1 MAIPTRE
8 AYGRTLAKLVEENKD
23 IVVLDADLSGSTKT
37 ALAKKVAPE
46 RHFNMGIAEANMIG
60 VAAGL
65 AASGKTV
72 FASSFVIFA
81 TGRAWEQM
89 RNSVCYPELNVKV
102 CGSHGGLSVGEDG
115 ATHQSLEDVA
125 IMRAIPRLRV
135 YQPCDAKETEAV
147 IKHVAEINGP
157 CYVRLGRANVDD
169 VYEGEVPDVRKIH
182 ILNKGEKIA
191 ILATGYEVQ
200 QALKAKEILQAQGY
214 NPTIVDIACIKPIDE
229 EGVVEILKSH
239 EHVFTVEEHSIVG
252 GFGSAICEVACN
264 VYPHII
270 HRIGVNDVFG
280 QSGPAMAVIT
290 EYGLDGASIANKI
303 LETINK

>member
-46 RHFNMGIAEANMIG
+46 RHFNMGIAEANMLG

-89 RNSVCYPELNVKV
+89 RNSVCYPELNVKL

-135 YQPCDAKETEAV
+135 YQPCDARETEAV
-147 IKHVAEINGP
+147 IRHVAEIKGP

-169 VYEGEVPDVRKIH
+169 VYEGEVPDVTKVHVLRQ
-182 ILNKGEKIA
+182 GEKVA
-191 ILATGYEVQ
+191 LLATGYEVQ
-200 QALKAKEILQAQGY
+200 QVLKAADILKEQGINANCCCGACHMGHILALAATGGALTAGNLHAVGSIHHYRIAQLAHNGQAAHIGH
-214 NPTIVDIACIKPIDE
+214 
-229 EGVVEILKSH
+229 EGVVAKAGATLG
-239 EHVFTVEEHSIVG
+239 EH
-252 GFGSAICEVACN
+252 
-264 VYPHII
+264 
-270 HRIGVNDVFG
+270 
-280 QSGPAMAVIT
+280 
-290 EYGLDGASIANKI
+290 
-303 LETINK
+303 

>member
-46 RHFNMGIAEANMIG
+46 RHFNMGIAEANMLG

-89 RNSVCYPELNVKV
+89 RNSVCYPELNVKL

-115 ATHQSLEDVA
+115 ASHQSLEDIA

-147 IKHVAEINGP
+147 IRHVAEIKGP

-169 VYEGEVPDVRKIH
+169 VYEGEVPDVTKIH
-182 ILNKGEKIA
+182 VLNKGEKIA

-200 QALKAKEILQAQGY
+200 QVLKAKELLQAEGY
-214 NPTIVDIACIKPIDE
+214 NPTVVDIACIKPIDE
-229 EGVVEILKSH
+229 EGVVEILKNH

-252 GFGSAICEVACN
+252 GFGSAVCEVACN
-264 VYPHII
+264 KYPHVI

-290 EYGLDGASIANKI
+290 EYGLDGASIAKKI
-303 LETINK
+303 LETVNK

>member
-46 RHFNMGIAEANMIG
+46 RHFNMGIAEANMLG

-89 RNSVCYPELNVKV
+89 RNSVCYPELNVKL

-115 ATHQSLEDVA
+115 ASHQSLEDVA
-125 IMRAIPRLRV
+125 IMRAIPRIRV

-147 IKHVAEINGP
+147 IRHVAEIKGP

-169 VYEGEVPDVRKIH
+169 VYEGEVPDVTKVHVLRQ
-182 ILNKGEKIA
+182 GEKVA
-191 ILATGYEVQ
+191 LLATGYEVQ
-200 QALKAKEILQAQGY
+200 QVLKAADILKEQGI
-214 NPTIVDIACIKPIDE
+214 NATVVDIACIKPIDE
-229 EGVVEILKSH
+229 EGVIDILKNH

-252 GFGSAICEVACN
+252 GFGSAVCEVACN
-264 VYPHII
+264 RYPHII
-270 HRIGVNDVFG
+270 HRIGVNDIFG
-280 QSGPAMAVIT
+280 ESGPAMAVIT
-290 EYGLDGASIANKI
+290 KYGLDGESIAKKV
-303 LETINK
+303 LETVK

>member
-1 MAIPTRE
+1 MGIPTRE

-46 RHFNMGIAEANMIG
+46 RHFNMGIAEANMMG

-147 IKHVAEINGP
+147 IKHVAKINGP

-169 VYEGEVPDVRKIH
+169 VYEGEVPDVTKIH

-191 ILATGYEVQ
+191 IFATGYEVQ

>member
-1 MAIPTRE
+1 M
-8 AYGRTLAKLVEENKD
+8 L
-23 IVVLDADLSGSTKT
+23 
-37 ALAKKVAPE
+37 
-46 RHFNMGIAEANMIG
+46 G

-89 RNSVCYPELNVKV
+89 RNSVCYPELNVKL

-115 ATHQSLEDVA
+115 ASHQSLEDIA

-147 IKHVAEINGP
+147 IRHVAEIKGP

-169 VYEGEVPDVRKIH
+169 VYEGEVPDVTKIH
-182 ILNKGEKIA
+182 VLNKGEKIA

-200 QALKAKEILQAQGY
+200 QALKAKELLQAEGY
-214 NPTIVDIACIKPIDE
+214 NPTVVDIACIKPIDE
-229 EGVVEILKSH
+229 EGVVEILKNH
-239 EHVFTVEEHSIVG
+239 EHVCTVEEHSIVG
-252 GFGSAICEVACN
+252 GFGSAVCEVACN
-264 VYPHII
+264 KYPHVI

-290 EYGLDGASIANKI
+290 EYGLDGASIAKKI
-303 LETINK
+303 LETVNK

>member
-46 RHFNMGIAEANMIG
+46 RHFNMGIAEANMLG

-89 RNSVCYPELNVKV
+89 RNSVCYPELNVKL

-135 YQPCDAKETEAV
+135 YQPCDARETEAV
-147 IKHVAEINGP
+147 IRHVAEIKGP

-169 VYEGEVPDVRKIH
+169 VYEGEVPDVTKVHVLRQ
-182 ILNKGEKIA
+182 GEKVA
-191 ILATGYEVQ
+191 LLATGYEVQ
-200 QALKAKEILQAQGY
+200 QVLKAADILKEQGI
-214 NPTIVDIACIKPIDE
+214 NATVVDIACIKPIGA
-229 EGVVEILKSH
+229 EGVVDILKNH

-252 GFGSAICEVACN
+252 GFGSAVCEVACN
-264 VYPHII
+264 KYPQII
-270 HRIGVNDVFG
+270 HRIGVNDIFG
-280 QSGPAMAVIT
+280 ESGPAMAVIT
-290 EYGLDGASIANKI
+290 KYGLDGESIARKV
-303 LETINK
+303 LETVK

>member
-46 RHFNMGIAEANMIG
+46 RHFNMGIAEANMLG

-89 RNSVCYPELNVKV
+89 RNSVCYPELNVKL

-115 ATHQSLEDVA
+115 ASHQSLEDIA

-147 IKHVAEINGP
+147 IRHVAQINGP

-169 VYEGEVPDVRKIH
+169 VYEGEVPDVTKVH
-182 ILNKGEKIA
+182 VLNKGEKIA
-191 ILATGYEVQ
+191 ILATGFEVQ
-200 QALKAKEILQAQGY
+200 QVLKAKEILQAQGY

-229 EGVVEILKSH
+229 EGVVEVLKSH

-252 GFGSAICEVACN
+252 GFGSAVCEVACN
-264 VYPHII
+264 RYPHII

-290 EYGLDGASIANKI
+290 KYGLDGESIAKKI
-303 LETINK
+303 LETINN

>member
-46 RHFNMGIAEANMIG
+46 RHFNMGIAEANMLG

-89 RNSVCYPELNVKV
+89 RNSVCYPELNVKL

-115 ATHQSLEDVA
+115 ASHQSLEDIA

-147 IKHVAEINGP
+147 IRHVAEIKGP

-169 VYEGEVPDVRKIH
+169 VYEGEVPDVTKIH
-182 ILNKGEKIA
+182 VLNKGEKIA

-200 QALKAKEILQAQGY
+200 QALKAKELLQAEGY
-214 NPTIVDIACIKPIDE
+214 NPTVVDIACIKTIDE
-229 EGVVEILKSH
+229 EGVVEILKNH

-252 GFGSAICEVACN
+252 GFGSAVCEVACN
-264 VYPHII
+264 KYPHVI

-290 EYGLDGASIANKI
+290 EYGLDGASIAKKI
-303 LETINK
+303 LETVNK